1 MRQQA
6 ECLGV
11 TLSVGLATNVCQKAF
26 MVNVNNLAAVLSRKP
41 ASTNHAV
48 KMTRVKWC
56 YGFLILFTWKWLF
69 FCVCRIFHAT
79 ANGVHYGSYVFKRG
93 ENALILHI
101 KALHT
106 LKLELS
112 YNLDDFHLFI
122 SRPSCYMCEVDS
134 CLTLQNQIFFFPGM
148 HPLSCTLKLPQSH
161 TAISVKDSGVQKCSL
176 KQEFLSAF
184 SPEQRDPTSH
194 EAPTDTKNRLW
205 RVKSVELLSILHEN

>member
-122 SRPSCYMCEVDS
+122 SRPSCYMCEVARFMFNTSESD
-134 CLTLQNQIFFFPGM
+134 LF
-148 HPLSCTLKLPQSH
+148 
-161 TAISVKDSGVQKCSL
+161 ISRHASTIL
-176 KQEFLSAF
+176 Y
-184 SPEQRDPTSH
+184 T
-194 EAPTDTKNRLW
+194 EAPTITHCNF
-205 RVKSVELLSILHEN
+205 S